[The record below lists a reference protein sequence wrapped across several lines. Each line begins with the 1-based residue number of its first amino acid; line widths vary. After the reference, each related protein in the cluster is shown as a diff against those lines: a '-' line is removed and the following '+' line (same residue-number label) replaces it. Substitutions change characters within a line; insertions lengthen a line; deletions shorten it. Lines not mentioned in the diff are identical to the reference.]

1 MASVAAILGAAG
13 IGAAAQNAGS
23 FIDWGVNSWL
33 NQQQQEMA
41 LQRMSSEQQF
51 NALEAQKSRD
61 WQERMASTNYQR
73 AIADME
79 QAGLNP
85 ASLVG
90 SSPSG
95 ALAPNAANASS
106 GVGSVPGS
114 HFRGQGSGLASMMS
128 SAIQGM
134 IAKDRDAAKFLADE
148 FRDNARHAHKMEEN
162 YERIEYNTL
171 KNEMLNAEKHG
182 YRMEEL
188 REKMRHLTD
197 VEAFKYSYGHKS
209 YPYNK

>member
-1 MASVAAILGAAG
+1 MAVSIGAVLGAAG
-13 IGAAAQNAGS
+13 IGAASQFGS
-23 FIDWGVNSWL
+23 NFIDWGVNSWL

-41 LQRMSSEQQF
+41 LERMANEQQF

-79 QAGLNP
+79 KAGLNP

-95 ALAPNAANASS
+95 AMVPSSASASAGAGGVAGSRFGSFSS
-106 GVGSVPGS
+106 GLS
-114 HFRGQGSGLASMMS
+114 SMMS

-134 IAKDRDAAKFLADE
+134 IAKDRDAAKYLADE
-148 FRDNARHAHKMEEN
+148 FRDNARHAHKLEEIR
-162 YERIEYNTL
+162 EW
-171 KNEMLNAEKHG
+171 KAEKRAESSSDPNAG
-182 YRMEEL
+182 FEPL
-188 REKMRHLTD
+188 
-197 VEAFKYSYGHKS
+197 
-209 YPYNK
+209 

>member
-79 QAGLNP
+79 KAGLNP

-95 ALAPNAANASS
+95 ALAPSTASASAGASGVAGSRFSGFSS
-106 GVGSVPGS
+106 GLG
-114 HFRGQGSGLASMMS
+114 SMMS

-148 FRDNARHAHKMEEN
+148 LRDNARHAHKMEEIA
-162 YERIEYNTL
+162 EW
-171 KNEMLNAEKHG
+171 KAEK
-182 YRMEEL
+182 
-188 REKMRHLTD
+188 KA
-197 VEAFKYSYGHKS
+197 VSSYHDGKDS
-209 YPYNK
+209 IPY